1 MRRSK
6 ICIDLPGVGL
16 SSRKFYESL
25 VFGKCV
31 LSLRQ
36 QHTPWSCEE
45 NIHYCSMEED
55 LDFESL
61 ESKIDY
67 LLKNEEIRK
76 NIEKNVSLLEND
88 LTLESII
95 SKVENFI
102 NKKIDNINSYVIQY

>member
-1 MRRSK
+1 
-6 ICIDLPGVGL
+6 
-16 SSRKFYESL
+16 
-25 VFGKCV
+25 
-31 LSLRQ
+31 
-36 QHTPWSCEE
+36 
-45 NIHYCSMEED
+45 MEED